1 MVDPAELNVPTI
13 DLLHNHLSDD
23 EEDEIVEQIAK
34 ACSEYGFF
42 QIINH
47 GIPSELMD
55 GYLEQCR
62 LYFALPHHVKLGW
75 KRNEGNARGYFDD
88 ELTKQKRDWK
98 ECLDVGVPGTRD
110 WSLPDDDPSNRCLDG
125 WNQFPPPDVLPDFR
139 TTVTV
144 YFDACARLAD
154 RVAILMAKGLGQDGD
169 SSPMIREL
177 RDQHSSYLRSNHY
190 PPCDVGPSSAVGTG
204 TTTPLGISPH
214 RDAGFLTV
222 LLQDV
227 DCHSLQVEKDG
238 QWVTV
243 SPADRHALTIN
254 TGDMAQIWSNGRY
267 RAPLHRVLSNET
279 KERYSSPFF
288 YNPSYQTRV
297 RPLENIHLPH
307 GGEREGGPPDDVADY
322 TECLWGY
329 FRAVR
334 FAGDLTDLG
343 VEIQVEDYLYSTNSP
358 HVKMQEI
365 FAMEADFSS
374 PFSVDKY
381 RPLLLQSDVPT
392 SYLDLFESSQ

>member
-1 MVDPAELNVPTI
+1 MSEPALNVPTI
-13 DLLHNHLSDD
+13 DLFNKDLTHD
-23 EEDEIVEQIAK
+23 EVRAVVEQIAK

-47 GIPSELMD
+47 GIPSTLIDE
-55 GYLEQCR
+55 YLEQCR
-62 LYFALPHHVKLGW
+62 LYFALPSETKILW

-110 WSLPDDDPSNRCLDG
+110 WSVPDDDPENGCLDG
-125 WNQFPPPDVLPDFR
+125 WNQFPPSDILPNYR
-139 TTVTV
+139 ATLTT
-144 YFDACARLAD
+144 YFDECAQLAD
-154 RVAILMAKGLGQDGD
+154 RLAILMAKGLGQDD
-169 SSPMIREL
+169 SSTLIQEL
-177 RDQHSSYLRSNHY
+177 RDRHSSYLRSNYY
-190 PPCDVGPSSAVGTG
+190 PPCNEAPAEDG
-204 TTTPLGISPH
+204 TTPLGISPH

-222 LLQDV
+222 LLQDA

-238 QWVTV
+238 QWVTII
-243 SPADRHALTIN
+243 PEDRYAFTIN

-267 RAPLHRVLSNET
+267 KAPLHRVLSNET
-279 KERYSSPFF
+279 KERYSTPFF
-288 YNPSYQTRV
+288 YNPSYETRV
-297 RPLENIHLPH
+297 KPLENNPQLDN
-307 GGEREGGPPDDVADY
+307 GPFDIADY

-358 HVKMQEI
+358 HIEKQEVFVK
-365 FAMEADFSS
+365 EADFTS
-374 PFSVDKY
+374 PFSVEKY
-381 RPLLLQSDVPT
+381 RPLLQSEIT
-392 SYLDLFESSQ
+392 SVVTNFQDILESTK